1 MESLIHAFGIDA
13 RLIAIQILNF
23 AVLAIAL
30 SYFLYKPIMRIVS
43 EREEKI
49 KAGIRD
55 AEAAAASLKEAE
67 SQKGEVLS
75 GAHKEAESVMA
86 RAKESAKN
94 EAADIVKEAEKAAVD
109 KVRQG
114 EERGAALAE
123 EARRKSEADIARLAV
138 LAAAEVL
145 QEKAK

>member
-23 AVLAIAL
+23 AVLAVAL
-30 SYFLYKPIMRIVS
+30 SYFLYKPILRIVK

-55 AEAAAASLKEAE
+55 AEAAAASLQEAE
-67 SQKGEVLS
+67 NQKNEVLS

-86 RAKESAKN
+86 RAKESAKS
-94 EAADIVKEAEKAAVD
+94 EAADIVKEAEKAAAN
-109 KVRQG
+109 KIRLG
-114 EERGAALAE
+114 EERGAVLAE
-123 EARRKSEADIARLAV
+123 EARRESEAEIARLDV